1 MRRCRGTFISI
12 FQFPKSGTFFF
23 RPLYSVHHF
32 PLLHAKTW
40 LIINLVCVCG
50 GGERYYYILKC
61 SLLKSF
67 YHECKTDLQSKVLF
81 FFTFY
86 SNFLKRLYLW
96 FEAVTVYH
104 IGKQYHFLVFSSN
117 GTLDDSTLHFTVDLG
132 TLVKAHLAGFC
143 QPVPAGEANGDVD
156 LNCIFPPLY
165 KIWITFWCIP
175 CKYALTSS
183 LYL

>member
-1 MRRCRGTFISI
+1 MWRYLYLYFSVPWIWHIC
-12 FQFPKSGTFFF
+12 F

-40 LIINLVCVCG
+40 LIS
-50 GGERYYYILKC
+50 GERHYSIFWSVLC
-61 SLLKSF
+61 W
-67 YHECKTDLQSKVLF
+67 KVFIVSVRQIWKIKYF

-117 GTLDDSTLHFTVDLG
+117 GTLGDSTLHFTVDLG
-132 TLVKAHLAGFC
+132 TLVKAHLAGSW

-156 LNCIFPPLY
+156 SNCIFPSLH

>member
-1 MRRCRGTFISI
+1 M
-12 FQFPKSGTFFF
+12 
-23 RPLYSVHHF
+23 
-32 PLLHAKTW
+32 
-40 LIINLVCVCG
+40 CVG
-50 GGERYYYILKC
+50 GGGRDTTIFWSVLCWKVFIMSVRQIC
-61 SLLKSF
+61 NLKSF
-67 YHECKTDLQSKVLF
+67 F